1 MSPHSSLSGQA
12 LTLLTNELL
21 ADSHPSTAGMA
32 AQLGEALGLSWLAL
46 FDLDVWVMGH
56 ALTARRHVLSSMWK
70 HAQPRAVLALS
81 TEALKSHLKEGI
93 SKRAGG
99 RGGVLAI
106 LVMLAGCFQRC
117 RASSAAA

>member
-1 MSPHSSLSGQA
+1 MS
-12 LTLLTNELL
+12 NELL
-21 ADSHPSTAGMA
+21 ASSQPSTNGA
-32 AQLGEALGLSWLAL
+32 AQQLAEALQLARLAL

-56 ALTARRHVLSSMWK
+56 ALTARRRVLSSMWK

-99 RGGVLAI
+99 WVGVL
-106 LVMLAGCFQRC
+106 LCFVVCCVLWLPGVVQAC
-117 RASSAAA
+117 CGAP